1 MANITLSIPDWLYK
15 SMKKYSAVNWSEVAR
30 RAIIKE
36 ILTIKAE
43 EEGLGR
49 EELSLLMEIE
59 SIELP
64 GERKVPISEEELQ
77 AKVEDRERR
86 RLGKLRELGLRSYI
100 LRDS

>member
-15 SMKKYSAVNWSEVAR
+15 LMKKYSAVNWSEVAR

-36 ILTIKAE
+36 ILAIKAE
-43 EEGLGR
+43 EEGLNR

-64 GERKVPISEEELQ
+64 EERKVPISEEELR
-77 AKVEDRERR
+77 AKVKDRERR
-86 RLGKLRELGLRSYI
+86 RLGKLREVGLRS
-100 LRDS
+100 

>member
-1 MANITLSIPDWLYK
+1 
-15 SMKKYSAVNWSEVAR
+15 VNWSEVAR

-64 GERKVPISEEELQ
+64 EERKVPISEEELQ
-77 AKVEDRERR
+77 AKVKNRERR
-86 RLGKLRELGLRSYI
+86 RLGKLREVGL
-100 LRDS
+100 